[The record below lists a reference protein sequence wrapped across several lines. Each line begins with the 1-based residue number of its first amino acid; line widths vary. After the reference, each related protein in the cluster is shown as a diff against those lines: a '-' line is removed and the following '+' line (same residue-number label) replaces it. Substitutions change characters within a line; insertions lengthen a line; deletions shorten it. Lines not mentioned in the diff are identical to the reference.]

1 MDMTYEIIPDENV
14 EVFRDLCN
22 ELMAFQRSKA
32 LIAPERFD
40 TMNFD
45 TRMLPTVK
53 GALHN
58 YLILA
63 KAGEEVAGYAYAN
76 VAPKENYA
84 SSFATFFDMS
94 TVDRDNV
101 GCLSQLYLREE
112 YRGTGSGSRLFDM
125 CMSWLDQFD
134 DVEDR
139 FIFVSNGNNDA
150 YDFYLRKG
158 YVFSHTILDGFILI
172 LRNRK

>member
-1 MDMTYEIIPDENV
+1 MDLTYDIISDENV

-22 ELMAFQRSKA
+22 ELMAFQKGKA
-32 LIAPERFD
+32 TIAPERFD

-58 YLILA
+58 HLILV
-63 KAGEEVAGYAYAN
+63 KDGEEAAGYAYAN
-76 VAPKENYA
+76 VAPKGNYV
-84 SSFATFFDMS
+84 SGFATFFDPA
-94 TVDRDNV
+94 TIDRDNV
-101 GCLSQLYLREE
+101 GCLSQLYLREA
-112 YRGTGSGSRLFDM
+112 YRGTGAGSRLFGM
-125 CMSWLDQFD
+125 CMSWLDQFE

-139 FIFVSNGNNDA
+139 FIFVSNGNTDA

-172 LRNRK
+172 LKNKK